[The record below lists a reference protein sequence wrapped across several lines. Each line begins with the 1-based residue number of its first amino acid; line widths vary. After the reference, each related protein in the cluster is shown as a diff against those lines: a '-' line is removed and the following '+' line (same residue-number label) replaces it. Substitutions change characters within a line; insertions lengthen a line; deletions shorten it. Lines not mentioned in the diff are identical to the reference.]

1 MRVKILKLGHSANLV
16 DVDDGTTVEDA
27 VAAAGHDHHGY
38 SLNLNGLGTAP
49 DAVLSEGDVVVV
61 SPKVAGGR

>member
-1 MRVKILKLGHSANLV
+1 MLKVRILKLGHSASFV
-16 DVDDGTTVEDA
+16 DVDDGATVEDA
-27 VAAAGHDHHGY
+27 VSAAGHDHHGY

-61 SPKVAGGR
+61 SPKVAGG